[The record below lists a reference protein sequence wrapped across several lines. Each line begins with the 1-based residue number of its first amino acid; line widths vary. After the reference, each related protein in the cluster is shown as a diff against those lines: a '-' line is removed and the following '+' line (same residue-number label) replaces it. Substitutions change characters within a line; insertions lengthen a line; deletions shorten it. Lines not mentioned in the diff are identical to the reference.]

1 MSREG
6 AWVRAPAVSPP
17 AGERSAS
24 SRLTLRTVGLASV
37 SLLVVATPAP
47 GQAPSPVATVHATI
61 DAAQTSARISPY
73 VYGQFIEHI
82 GGIINRGLW
91 AEMLDDRKFYQE
103 VAPADTPPP
112 APEDRRALRRWT
124 VVGPADAV
132 VMDRERPYVGEH
144 SPRVRVDGPQA
155 GGIRQTGLAVRKGRS
170 YTGRVVLAG
179 DPGARV
185 TVTLAWGSG
194 PADRS
199 VVLVGRPSASY
210 ITSPLR
216 FTANADSDDGSLEIS
231 GTGAGAF
238 RIGAVSLMPA
248 DHQEGFR
255 KDAVAALRQ
264 LRSGVYRFPGG
275 NFVSAHDWREA
286 IGDRD
291 RRPPT
296 LDPAWN
302 AVQPNDVGTD
312 EFMTLCRLLGVEPY
326 VTVNAGFGDAWSA
339 AEYVEYANGG
349 ATTRMG
355 RQRARNGHPEPY
367 RVRLWGIGNE
377 PWGEWQ
383 FGVGPLSQFVV
394 KHRLFAKAMRR
405 VDPKI
410 TLIAGGAMPDTMTQS
425 KQALRLGG
433 KVVPDPLSPADWTGG
448 LFLHLLDD
456 MDMISEHFYSYD
468 NQRFDLVKGD
478 RLPVDPG
485 EPLVEWMRRP
495 ADRVRAKYEAYQDYL
510 ERVPALRK
518 KRLPIA
524 LSEWAYARGRPNSYK
539 VVPAYAWVFHE
550 MFRHSD
556 LYEMACFTFATSL
569 VAANR
574 TEAVLNPAGL
584 LFKLYRDH
592 FGVVPVAVSGDAPPP
607 PPKYPVGGEQP
618 KVNAGSPTFP
628 LDVAAAWTEDRG
640 ALTVAVINA
649 TESEQALDLTVTGA
663 DLLAGGK
670 RWRMAPAKLDAT
682 ITPGQKPEVEV
693 EEQAVSGL
701 PASGRYAPFSV
712 SLYVIPARP
721 GATRPASDAVKPD
734 RRAEGG
740 GRRP

>member
-1 MSREG
+1 MRAIDVTRAVRG
-6 AWVRAPAVSPP
+6 CRLVRLLLKTAW
-17 AGERSAS
+17 
-24 SRLTLRTVGLASV
+24 LASV
-37 SLLVVATPAP
+37 TVWAVATGAP
-47 GQAPSPVATVHATI
+47 GLAQPRSAAVRATI
-61 DAAQTSARISPY
+61 DASRTYAPISPY
-73 VYGQFIEHI
+73 VYGQFVEHL
-82 GGIINRGLW
+82 GGIVNRGLW
-91 AEMLDDRKFYQE
+91 AEMLDDRKFYHPM
-103 VAPADTPPP
+103 APAGTPPP

-124 VVGPADAV
+124 IIGPAEAV
-132 VMDRERPYVGEH
+132 DMDRERRYVGEH
-144 SPRVRVDGPQA
+144 SPLVRLGGPEA
-155 GGIRQTGLAVRKGRS
+155 RGIRQAGLAIRKGRS

-185 TVTLAWGSG
+185 TVTLAWGTG

-199 VVLVGRPSASY
+199 EVVIGRPSLSF
-210 ITSPLR
+210 TRSPLR
-216 FTANADSDDGSLEIS
+216 FTASADSDDARLEIT

-248 DHQEGFR
+248 DNLEGFR
-255 KDAVAALRQ
+255 KDAVAALRP

-291 RRPPT
+291 RRPPV

-339 AEYVEYANGG
+339 AEYVEYANGA

-355 RQRARNGHPEPY
+355 RLRAQNGHPEPY
-367 RVRLWGIGNE
+367 RVKYWGIGNE

-383 FGVGPLSQFVV
+383 FGVGTLAQFVV

-405 VDPKI
+405 VDPTI

-433 KVVPDPLSPADWTGG
+433 KVVPDPLAPADWTGG
-448 LFLHLLDD
+448 LFLHVLDD
-456 MDMISEHFYSYD
+456 MDLISEHFYSYD
-468 NQRFDLVKGD
+468 NQRFDLAKGD
-478 RLPVDPG
+478 QVPVDPG
-485 EPLVEWMRRP
+485 EPLVEWMRQP
-495 ADRVRAKYEAYQDYL
+495 ANRVRAKHEAYQDYL
-510 ERVPALRK
+510 ERIPALRT
-518 KRLPIA
+518 KRVPIA
-524 LSEWAYARGRPNSYK
+524 LSEWAYARMRPNSYK

-556 LYEMACFTFATSL
+556 LYQMACFTFATSL

-592 FGVVPVAVSGDAPPP
+592 FGVVPVDVSGDAPPP
-607 PPKYPVGGEQP
+607 PPRYPVGGEQP
-618 KVNAGSPTFP
+618 EVNAGSPTFP

-640 ALTVAVINA
+640 ALTVAVINP
-649 TESEQALDLTVTGA
+649 TESEQPLDLTVTGA
-663 DLLAGGK
+663 DLLAGEAVALGSS
-670 RWRMAPAKLDAT
+670 DA
-682 ITPGQKPEVEV
+682 
-693 EEQAVSGL
+693 
-701 PASGRYAPFSV
+701 RRDHH
-712 SLYVIPARP
+712 ARP
-721 GATRPASDAVKPD
+721 EARG
-734 RRAEGG
+734 
-740 GRRP
+740 